1 LALAIDTGDC
11 LMGALAGSPPTD
23 QAKACNLT
31 SLPID
36 DRRGLQGMICV
47 ILTEGSLFVCLFS
60 AYFYLGIGKNR
71 WAADQP
77 PKLLYA
83 LIMLVVLLSSSAV
96 IEWGEHQ
103 ISRQRYVAARI
114 ALIVT
119 IGIGLV
125 FMVLQGFE
133 YTDHW
138 KTLTPYSDSYGSIF
152 YALTTFHAAHVM
164 VGLMLLSYVAFLPR
178 YGSLAAPFRPYKVV
192 SLYWHF
198 VDVVWIFIVLILY
211 LIPHFTAHG

>member
-1 LALAIDTGDC
+1 
-11 LMGALAGSPPTD
+11 MGTLAGSPPSD
-23 QAKACNLT
+23 RAKACNLS

-36 DRRGLQGMICV
+36 DRRGIQGMSCV
-47 ILTEGSLFVCLFS
+47 ILTEMSLFICLFS
-60 AYFYLGIGKNR
+60 AYFYLGINQDR
-71 WAADQP
+71 WASDQP
-77 PKLLYA
+77 PKIMYA
-83 LIMLVVLLSSSAV
+83 LIMLVVLLSSSIV
-96 IEWGEHQ
+96 LEWGERQ
-103 ISRQRYVAARI
+103 ISRQRNGAARI

-125 FMVLQGFE
+125 FMILQCFE
-133 YTDHW
+133 YADHW

-152 YALTTFHAAHVM
+152 YAITTFHAAHV
-164 VGLMLLSYVAFLPR
+164 VIGLMLLSYVAILPR
-178 YGSLAAPFRPYKVV
+178 YGLLAAPFRPYKVV

>member
-1 LALAIDTGDC
+1 
-11 LMGALAGSPPTD
+11 MGTLAGSPPTD
-23 QAKACNLT
+23 RASACNLR

-36 DRRGLQGMICV
+36 DRRGIQGMLCV
-47 ILTEGSLFVCLFS
+47 ILTEASLFVCLFS
-60 AYFYLGIGKNR
+60 AYFYLGIDKNR

-77 PKLLYA
+77 PKIMYA

-96 IEWGEHQ
+96 LEWGGHQ
-103 ISRQRYVAARI
+103 ISRQRFGAARS
-114 ALIVT
+114 ALVAT

-125 FMVLQGFE
+125 FMVLQSFE
-133 YTDHW
+133 YRDHW

-152 YALTTFHAAHVM
+152 YALTTFHAAHVI
-164 VGLMLLSYVAFLPR
+164 VGLMMLSYVAFLPR

-198 VDVVWIFIVLILY
+198 VDLVWIFIVLILY